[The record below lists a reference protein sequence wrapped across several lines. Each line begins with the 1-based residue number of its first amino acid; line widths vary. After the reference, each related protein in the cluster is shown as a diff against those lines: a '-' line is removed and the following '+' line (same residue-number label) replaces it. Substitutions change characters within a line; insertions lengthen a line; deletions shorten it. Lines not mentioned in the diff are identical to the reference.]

1 MQRDGRMELSDE
13 ELYGRLRKGD
23 RMAFAEL
30 YDRRSTPLHRYVTH
44 ISGSHS
50 TAEEVTHD
58 VFLRLIKGNSSFDDR
73 RGTLEA
79 YLYGMARNLVRVMR
93 RHQSV
98 EASGEP
104 AAEHNI
110 LGDLIR
116 NERMTALHA
125 ALRELPEVYRDAVIL
140 CDLEERSYE
149 DVARMM
155 ACPVG
160 TIRSRLHRARLLL
173 AARLKPLA
181 KFSGVTAR

>member
-13 ELYGRLRKGD
+13 ELYRRMRKGD

-30 YDRRSTPLHRYVTH
+30 YDRRGAPLHRYVLH

-50 TAEEVTHD
+50 AAEEVTHEA
-58 VFLRLIKGNSSFDDR
+58 FLRLIKPNSGFDDR

-98 EASGEP
+98 EASCEP
-104 AAEHNI
+104 ASEHNI
-110 LGDLIR
+110 LRDLIR
-116 NERMTALHA
+116 NERMEALHA
-125 ALRELPEVYRDAVIL
+125 ALRELPDVYRDAVIL

-149 DVARMM
+149 DVARIM

-173 AARLKPLA
+173 AARLKPLST
-181 KFSGVTAR
+181 FSGVTAR

>member
-30 YDRRSTPLHRYVTH
+30 YDRRSAPLHRYVMH

-50 TAEEVTHD
+50 AAEEVTHEIF
-58 VFLRLIKGNSSFDDR
+58 VRLIRGANFDHR
-73 RGTLEA
+73 RGNLEA

-98 EASGEP
+98 EAFGEP
-104 AAEHNI
+104 AAEDNV

-116 NERMTALHA
+116 NERVAALHA
-125 ALRELPEVYRDAVIL
+125 ALRELPEAYRDAVIL

-149 DVARMM
+149 DVARIM

-160 TIRSRLHRARLLL
+160 TVRSRLHRARLLL
-173 AARLKPLA
+173 AARLKPRA
-181 KFSGVTAR
+181 TFSGVTAR

>member
-13 ELYGRLRKGD
+13 ELYRRMRTGD

-30 YDRRSTPLHRYVTH
+30 YDRRGTPLHRYVQH

-50 TAEEVTHD
+50 AAEEVTHE
-58 VFLRLIKGNSSFDDR
+58 VFLRLIKQDSSFDDR
-73 RGTLEA
+73 RGSLEA
-79 YLYGMARNLVRVMR
+79 YLYGIARNLVRVMR
-93 RHQSV
+93 RHQMV
-98 EASGEP
+98 EASAEP
-104 AAEHNI
+104 VAEDNI

-116 NERMTALHA
+116 NERTAALHA
-125 ALRELPEVYRDAVIL
+125 ALRELPDVYRDAVIL

-149 DVARMM
+149 DAARLM

-160 TIRSRLHRARLLL
+160 TVRSRLHRARLLL

-181 KFSGVTAR
+181 MSGVTAR

>member
-1 MQRDGRMELSDE
+1 MELSDE
-13 ELYGRLRKGD
+13 ELYRRMRKGD

-30 YDRRSTPLHRYVTH
+30 YDRRGAPLHRYVLH
-44 ISGSHS
+44 ISGSQS
-50 TAEEVTHD
+50 AAEEVTHD
-58 VFLRLIKGNSSFDDR
+58 VFLRLIRPDSSFDDR

-98 EASGEP
+98 ETSGEP
-104 AAEHNI
+104 VAENTI

-116 NERMTALHA
+116 NERIAALHA
-125 ALRELPEVYRDAVIL
+125 ALRELPGAYRDAVIL

-149 DVARMM
+149 EVARIM

-173 AARLKPLA
+173 AARLKPLPA
-181 KFSGVTAR
+181 LSGATAR

>member
-1 MQRDGRMELSDE
+1 MQRDGWMELSDE
-13 ELYGRLRKGD
+13 ELYRRSRKGD

-30 YDRRSTPLHRYVTH
+30 YDRRSAPLHRYVLH
-44 ISGSHS
+44 ISASQS
-50 TAEEVTHD
+50 AAEEVTHE
-58 VFLRLIKGNSSFDDR
+58 VFLRLIGPNSSFDDR

-79 YLYGMARNLVRVMR
+79 YLYGMARNLLRVMR

-98 EASGEP
+98 DASGEP

-116 NERMTALHA
+116 NERTAALHA
-125 ALRELPEVYRDAVIL
+125 ALRELPEVYRDAVVL

-149 DVARMM
+149 DVARIM

-173 AARLKPLA
+173 ATRLKPLSA
-181 KFSGVTAR
+181 FSGVTTR

>member
-13 ELYGRLRKGD
+13 ELYRRMRKGD

-30 YDRRSTPLHRYVTH
+30 YDRRGTPLHRYVQH

-50 TAEEVTHD
+50 AAEEVTHE
-58 VFLRLIKGNSSFDDR
+58 VFLRLIKQDSSFDDR
-73 RGTLEA
+73 RGSLEA
-79 YLYGMARNLVRVMR
+79 YLYGIARNLVRVMR
-93 RHQSV
+93 RHQMV
-98 EASGEP
+98 EACAEP
-104 AAEHNI
+104 VAEDNI

-116 NERMTALHA
+116 NERTAALHA
-125 ALRELPEVYRDAVIL
+125 ALRELPDVYRDAVIL

-149 DVARMM
+149 DAARLM

-160 TIRSRLHRARLLL
+160 TVRSRLHRARLLL

-181 KFSGVTAR
+181 MSGVTAR

>member
-1 MQRDGRMELSDE
+1 MELSDE
-13 ELYGRLRKGD
+13 ELYRRMKKGD

-30 YDRRSTPLHRYVTH
+30 YDRRSAPLHRYVQH
-44 ISGSHS
+44 ISGSYS
-50 TAEEVTHD
+50 AAEEVTHE
-58 VFLRLIKGNSSFDDR
+58 VFLRLIRPNSSFDDR

-79 YLYGMARNLVRVMR
+79 YVYGMARNLVRVMR

-98 EASGEP
+98 EPAAEP

-110 LGDLIR
+110 LGELIR
-116 NERMTALHA
+116 NERTAALYA
-125 ALRELPEVYRDAVIL
+125 ALRELPDAYRDAVTL

-149 DVARMM
+149 DVARIM

-173 AARLKPLA
+173 AERLKPLA
-181 KFSGVTAR
+181 TVLRSDSEVMS

>member
-13 ELYGRLRKGD
+13 ELYRRMRKGD

-30 YDRRSTPLHRYVTH
+30 YDRRSAPLHRYVMH

-50 TAEEVTHD
+50 AAEEVTHE
-58 VFLRLIKGNSSFDDR
+58 VFLRLIKGHSSFDDR

-79 YLYGMARNLVRVMR
+79 YLFGMARNLVRVVR

-98 EASGEP
+98 ELSGEP
-104 AAEHNI
+104 AAEQNI

-116 NERMTALHA
+116 NERMIALHA

-149 DVARMM
+149 DVSRIM

-181 KFSGVTAR
+181 AFSGVTAR